1 MSFADGFRSGFGL
14 ISDVQDRQVAE
25 RRLDEQA
32 RQGDLD
38 REATALYRKNQTD
51 NQAEVN
57 RIRGID
63 SEARLLTAKN
73 NETQLNLD
81 KIRAESQA
89 GLYGAQADALNQKTG
104 ALNKTQS
111 NIEKE
116 QTFAI
121 NAQKYI
127 DHIKTGSS
135 ASARTPEWN
144 ARSDELFQLANG
156 GLMSPFAAVDPD
168 TKSNGVAFGKVLTAI
183 QGGEDAG
190 RENVTPI
197 INTLIRSSNERQIG
211 TELTA
216 QNTPNAGHLNGK
228 GWKIIGKEVSPDW
241 QIVDGMLTGTVD
253 VTVENAAGD
262 VTVYNAPLS
271 SGRSGQKV
279 DDGGNPVNNPD
290 GSPATPAPLG
300 IATDDLM
307 KAASGYFKY
316 AQYMGQFEDEIYQ
329 SATRLY
335 DERNGAGSLADKANA
350 YITKFQTDYAVGTLA
365 GEQSPIKGLTNA
377 ELASPQHFNKLERYA
392 QHSVLDPS
400 KNAIKPTGAAESLLS
415 KVAMIPD
422 VKDLEKDVNDQLGRG
437 LTRSELLRAQQYF
450 TFDEKTKKLVI
461 NREDKK
467 PFELWKNELLG
478 IVETRR
484 SPNPRR
490 GGGGYGYPSDEM
502 VD

>member
-1 MSFADGFRSGFGL
+1 MSFADGFNSGFGL
-14 ISDVQDRQVAE
+14 INKVQDRQLSE

-38 REATALYRKNQTD
+38 REATALYRENQTN
-51 NQAEVN
+51 NQAELN

-63 SEARLLTAKN
+63 ADARFLAAKN
-73 NETQLNLD
+73 NESQLGLD
-81 KIRAESQA
+81 KIKVDSLA
-89 GLYGAQADALNQKTG
+89 GLQGAQADALNQKTG

-121 NAQKYI
+121 NAQAYI

-144 ARSDELFQLANG
+144 ARADELFQSANG

-168 TKSNGVAFGKVLTAI
+168 TKSNGVAFGKVLTAM
-183 QGGEDAG
+183 QGGDDAG

-197 INTLIRSSNERQIG
+197 LNTLVRSSNERQIG

-228 GWKIIGKEVSPDW
+228 GWKIIGKEVAPDY
-241 QIVDGMLTGTVD
+241 QVVDGMLTGTVD
-253 VTVENAAGD
+253 VTVQNAAGD
-262 VTVYNAPLS
+262 ITVYNAPLT
-271 SGRSGQKV
+271 SGRSGQQV
-279 DDGGNPVNNPD
+279 DDEGNPVNNPD

-300 IATDDLM
+300 ISTEDLM
-307 KAASGYFKY
+307 KAAAGYFKY
-316 AQYMGQFEDEIYQ
+316 AQYMGQFENEIYQ

-335 DERNGAGSLADKANA
+335 DERNGAGSLAGKANA

-392 QHSVLDPS
+392 QHSVLDPR
-400 KNAIKPTGAAESLLS
+400 KNAMKPTGAAESLLS

-422 VKDLEKDVNDQLGRG
+422 VKDLEKKVNDQLGRG
-437 LTRSELLRAQQYF
+437 LTRRELLQAQQYF
-450 TFDEKTKKLVI
+450 TLNKGTGKLVI

-467 PFELWKNELLG
+467 PFELWKNEVLG
-478 IVETRR
+478 IVERQR
-484 SPNPRR
+484 SPNPMR
-490 GGGGYGYPSDEM
+490 GGGGYSYPSDEM